1 MTSIDRYIIKELIG
15 PFFVFLI
22 SITGIVW
29 LTQALRLISYIVDEG
44 QTATQ
49 YAVFTILVLPKILAF
64 TIPIALFCSII
75 YILNKLQSD
84 SELTIL
90 WSIGH
95 TKRTLIKPILYFS
108 SILAVF
114 CCVLSIYLVPEGLKK
129 TRLMIDEM
137 RSHIGD
143 KFLEEKSFKN
153 PAKGL
158 IVFVREMDENGNLK
172 GLLIH
177 DSKNKSRPKTYM
189 AKTGKLIKTEQ
200 GPQLQMF
207 DGNIQEVSDNNDIS
221 LLFFE
226 KYNFDLAAFEEQAG
240 GYYYPEER
248 SLAELKEFIEQYKS
262 QKQEIYSYGEFVTE
276 YHKRLTSGLYIFAYA
291 ILGICI
297 LINNQNYLFKISRNN
312 IFVSLLTLVFY
323 LSNIIL
329 LTQSSKNIT
338 LIPILYVLPLV
349 VVVFGYCLL
358 DEPIANK
365 LKSPL
370 KQPN

>member
-1 MTSIDRYIIKELIG
+1 I
-15 PFFVFLI
+15 
-22 SITGIVW
+22 
-29 LTQALRLISYIVDEG
+29 
-44 QTATQ
+44 
-49 YAVFTILVLPKILAF
+49 VFTILVLPKILAF
-64 TIPIALFCSII
+64 TIPIALFCSIL
-75 YILNKLQSD
+75 YTLNKLQSD

-108 SILAVF
+108 SILAVI

-137 RSHIGD
+137 RSQIGD

-207 DGNIQEVSDNNDIS
+207 NGNIQEVSDNNDIS

-226 KYNFDLAAFEEQAG
+226 KYNF
-240 GYYYPEER
+240 
-248 SLAELKEFIEQYKS
+248 
-262 QKQEIYSYGEFVTE
+262 
-276 YHKRLTSGLYIFAYA
+276 
-291 ILGICI
+291 
-297 LINNQNYLFKISRNN
+297 
-312 IFVSLLTLVFY
+312 
-323 LSNIIL
+323 
-329 LTQSSKNIT
+329 
-338 LIPILYVLPLV
+338 
-349 VVVFGYCLL
+349 
-358 DEPIANK
+358 
-365 LKSPL
+365 
-370 KQPN
+370 